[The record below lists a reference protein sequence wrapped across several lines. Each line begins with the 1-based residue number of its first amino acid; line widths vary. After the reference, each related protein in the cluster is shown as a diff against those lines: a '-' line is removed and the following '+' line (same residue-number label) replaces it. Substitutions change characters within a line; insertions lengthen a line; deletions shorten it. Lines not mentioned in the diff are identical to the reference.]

1 MLTQL
6 SVIDFLNKTAGSEPV
21 PGGGSISAL
30 NGAIAASL
38 SEMVARLTIGRK
50 KYAEFEGRMKDLL
63 ALINPLGVELVA
75 DVDRD
80 SEAYNRVFE
89 AYKLPKDTDEEK
101 AERRDAIQRETKF
114 AAEVPMQVARRVV
127 SMLPYIEEIARS
139 GNQNAVTD
147 AAVAVMCARTA
158 VIGALLNV
166 RINLSSIDDNDF
178 VSRMSEEI
186 ADLEAEAFDVEARV
200 LDYVKN
206 VLA

>member
-6 SVIDFLNKTAGSEPV
+6 SVIDFLNKTAGNDPV

-63 ALINPLGVELVA
+63 ALINPVGSELVA

-114 AAEVPMQVARRVV
+114 AAKVPMQVARRVV
-127 SMLPYIEEIARS
+127 SILPYIEEIARC